1 MSHLLTASHL
11 FTAAHLFTPAVPLV
25 LAGVAAALGAWVGV
39 LVRRLVLTEAHR
51 RPGDP
56 ALRDPRWLPVALG
69 LGWLGVVGALRA
81 QPPGVVVAYLAAL
94 SVGVWLMAVD
104 ADVHR
109 LPNAVTLPA
118 VPVSAVA
125 LAACSALAR
134 DPPAWGRA
142 LLGGLLLGGVYLLLY
157 AVGAWRGTAGIG
169 LGDVKLAL
177 ALGPWLAWL
186 GWPVLLAGAY
196 VGFVLSGLG
205 ALALLALGRAG
216 PGTALPHGP
225 SMIVGA
231 WLGWC
236 AAPLL

>member
-1 MSHLLTASHL
+1 MNVTTAGFAFVIAIGCRS
-11 FTAAHLFTPAVPLV
+11 
-25 LAGVAAALGAWVGV
+25 VAAASSTGAPVG
-39 LVRRLVLTEAHR
+39 RST
-51 RPGDP
+51 
-56 ALRDPRWLPVALG
+56 
-69 LGWLGVVGALRA
+69 GAGMPTTRG
-81 QPPGVVVAYLAAL
+81 PGVAPRVCDIV
-94 SVGVWLMAVD
+94 
-104 ADVHR
+104 
-109 LPNAVTLPA
+109 
-118 VPVSAVA
+118 
-125 LAACSALAR
+125 
-134 DPPAWGRA
+134 
-142 LLGGLLLGGVYLLLY
+142 GLLATNMLPPSTVQYSRMN
-157 AVGAWRGTAGIG
+157 WSAGIG